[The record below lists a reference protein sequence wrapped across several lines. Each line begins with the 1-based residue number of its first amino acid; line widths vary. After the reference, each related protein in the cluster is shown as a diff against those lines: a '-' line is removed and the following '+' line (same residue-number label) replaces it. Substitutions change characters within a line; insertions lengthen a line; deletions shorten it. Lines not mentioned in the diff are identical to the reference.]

1 MSHRHF
7 CDVADHWW
15 DCNGAAQRLED
26 KEPSICTCHACHAPL
41 EQGDHSRC
49 RNLVELVA
57 CPRHRDEQVRRRE
70 EAAKDFERR
79 AAEFGF
85 DRKWALMKSLPGGPE
100 RDALAEE
107 ILAWLFGD
115 ADTRQTQA

>member
-1 MSHRHF
+1 MSHVHL
-7 CDVADHWW
+7 CAVTDHWW
-15 DCNGAAQRLED
+15 DCHGAAQRLAD
-26 KEPSICTCHACHAPL
+26 KEPSICTCHACRAPL

-70 EAAKDFERR
+70 EAAMDFEWR

-85 DRKWALMKSLPGGPE
+85 DRKWALMKSLPDGPE
-100 RDALAEE
+100 RDAIAEE
-107 ILAWLFGD
+107 IVAWLFGD
-115 ADTRQTQA
+115 ADTRQT